1 MNDNNQFIDP
11 LEELMK
17 RVQNDAE
24 QVTPVQKADET
35 QPDAPTPTAVEPEED
50 IFGENDLASEIARED
65 AEEAAAIA
73 EKAEQSRI
81 EREAEKA
88 KLQPIAPISI
98 DKEYQQQAIA
108 FQATTL
114 DIVGQMI
121 DEVRKKNNLPPGG
134 IPVATDDDPE
144 LQRHI
149 MGDLISIYHTT
160 GETITPEFEKLIVDN
175 WVPSEL
181 PEEEPETEAE
191 VTDEDTSDEGPK
203 MPSEEPPIINISVEK
218 GTPVT
223 VNVDQ
228 EVVQAMTTT
237 NQINIIVKEVTEQEL
252 KSSRVINNS
261 QQSGIIEPYTSELGD
276 VPLTLP
282 LSAYRCTL
290 KPVNYYEFI
299 QLGSTPMSGNSVDQ
313 DKKQWS
319 IIYDH
324 IKNVSIGDF
333 KDFEDFLKKT
343 KYGDRELLMWGIL
356 IGAADEEETVPIRC
370 SNKKCQKVHSLKYKP
385 RSIIHV
391 DDNLIKEYQYDVTH
405 TIGYGQAAID
415 HFTKINSTLKRYK
428 LPNTGYIVEID
439 DRPSAYD
446 FLNRRYPL
454 MAELEKRFYPDGR
467 KDDTEENPEHGY
479 LLTHA
484 LFISAM
490 SIIKQGNDG
499 KDIEYRYTDWEDIE
513 KIITT
518 ALDMKDQAIL
528 LNLIQTIAKK
538 TASPMQF
545 YIENFTCDNCGHHD
559 DRIIIPDIGEDL
571 IFQLAR
577 RLSST
582 EINLIGMESN

>member
-1 MNDNNQFIDP
+1 MDNTQFIDP
-11 LEELMK
+11 LEELMS
-17 RVQNDAE
+17 RVSKTEPSSEPISD
-24 QVTPVQKADET
+24 
-35 QPDAPTPTAVEPEED
+35 AVEATSEMANQTSDADDEY
-50 IFGENDLASEIARED
+50 GVNDLASEIAREEEAD
-65 AEEAAAIA
+65 AEERALRAA
-73 EKAEQSRI
+73 QSRI
-81 EREAEKA
+81 EREQEEA
-88 KLQPIAPISI
+88 KKVAMPPISI
-98 DKEYQQQAIA
+98 DKEYQNQAIT

-121 DEVRKKNNLPPGG
+121 DEVVKKNNLPVGG
-134 IPVATDDDPE
+134 IPVSTDDDPE

-149 MGDLISIYHTT
+149 MGELVSIYHVSGT
-160 GETITPEFEKLIVDN
+160 TITPEFEQLIIRN
-175 WVPSEL
+175 WVPAEVQ
-181 PEEEPETEAE
+181 PEEPKQETQDAVETTETVA
-191 VTDEDTSDEGPK
+191 SDNQ
-203 MPSEEPPIINISVEK
+203 MPSQEPPTINISVEK
-218 GTPVT
+218 GSPVT

-228 EVVQAMTTT
+228 DVVQAMTTT
-237 NQINIIVKEVTEQEL
+237 NQINIIVKEVTQQEL
-252 KSSRVINNS
+252 MSSKVIHNS
-261 QQSGIIEPYTSELGD
+261 QQAGIIEPYVAELGD

-324 IKNVSIGDF
+324 IKNVSIGEF

-356 IGAADEEETVPIRC
+356 IGAADDEETVPIRC
-370 SNKKCQKVHSLKYKP
+370 SNPKCKKVHSLKYRP
-385 RSIIHV
+385 RTIIHV
-391 DDNLIKEYQYDVTH
+391 DDELMKEYQYETTH
-405 TIGYGQAAID
+405 TVGYGQPAID
-415 HFTKINSTLKRYK
+415 HYNKINSTLKRYK
-428 LPNTGYIVEID
+428 LPNTGFIVEID

-454 MAELEKRFYPDGR
+454 MNALEKRFYPDGR
-467 KDDTEENPEHGY
+467 TDDTEENPEHGY

-484 LFISAM
+484 LFITAI
-490 SIIKQGNDG
+490 SIIKKNNKGEEV
-499 KDIEYRYTDWEDIE
+499 EYRFDDWDDIE

-518 ALDMKDQAIL
+518 SLDMKDQAIL